1 MVEYLLG
8 CKANLF
14 TFGQAS
20 IVCSMAGCS
29 KHMALSAGRQ
39 VNMLG
44 RSRHNHMPSTYNP
57 ILEQLMPSLKAS
69 IQKTNSKLDL
79 NIFFI
84 HVYIG
89 RNLQLRL
96 LLMV

>member
-1 MVEYLLG
+1 
-8 CKANLF
+8 
-14 TFGQAS
+14 
-20 IVCSMAGCS
+20 
-29 KHMALSAGRQ
+29 
-39 VNMLG
+39 
-44 RSRHNHMPSTYNP
+44 
-57 ILEQLMPSLKAS
+57 MPSLKAS

-79 NIFFI
+79 NNFFI